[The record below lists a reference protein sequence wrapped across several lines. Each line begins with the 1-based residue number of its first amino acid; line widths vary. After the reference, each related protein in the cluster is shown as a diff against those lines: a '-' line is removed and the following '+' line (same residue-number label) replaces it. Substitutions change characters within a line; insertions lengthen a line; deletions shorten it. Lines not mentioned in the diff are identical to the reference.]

1 MICPEKYVA
10 IADIRRHLATVGSKR
25 WQLVRARY
33 PRISSASFFR
43 YVREAKS
50 SEFFDENVRVMS
62 CRPVSTPSVPS
73 HVMYGELAVA
83 DTDPVPRRF
92 DYLANFRQLFA
103 DATALRAYALNADS
117 SIKFPVIFD
126 RALRVRLKLISR
138 AVRLTRQIYEGRN
151 VQIFM
156 DALVNEIALESPELQ
171 RRLIAR
177 LRVIASSHGSGAIK

>member
-1 MICPEKYVA
+1 
-10 IADIRRHLATVGSKR
+10 
-25 WQLVRARY
+25 
-33 PRISSASFFR
+33 
-43 YVREAKS
+43 
-50 SEFFDENVRVMS
+50 
-62 CRPVSTPSVPS
+62 
-73 HVMYGELAVA
+73 MYGELAVA